1 MYTIPIDHVEVV
13 LAQPEYMHRPLQIAD
28 PDEHLGSIP
37 DPQPHAVDVQP
48 ACKRGKDTFQTVSQ
62 KAQEKRR
69 KPLLKGAAH
78 RSERRKLRA
87 VVTVGLQ
94 SHRARVGSRMIGDP
108 AGADPLTDFVS
119 TQLWSALVVG
129 AQHSG
134 SVSGYLAGRN
144 GQESRCL
151 FSSPSRG
158 AGTTAWQGPLAPLM
172 HHPDRN

>member
-1 MYTIPIDHVEVV
+1 TARQNIRK
-13 LAQPEYMHRPLQIAD
+13 LRLT
-28 PDEHLGSIP
+28 GS
-37 DPQPHAVDVQP
+37 
-48 ACKRGKDTFQTVSQ
+48 
-62 KAQEKRR
+62 
-69 KPLLKGAAH
+69 AH
-78 RSERRKLRA
+78 RSKRRKLRA

-94 SHRARVGSRMIGDP
+94 SHRARVGSKMIGDP

-129 AQHSG
+129 AQHRG

-158 AGTTAWQGPLAPLM
+158 AGTTAWQGPLAPL
-172 HHPDRN
+172 